1 MGENKSVKNRLTF
14 RPSDETRQRIEQW
27 YRADNCSSLSD
38 FVEKAVND
46 YIDRLV
52 INGDNRVL
60 PTAITSAIDGRLGLL
75 EKNLSSL
82 SFNHAVE
89 LDRLVSIVAEA
100 FNFSREDKETN
111 VKLSCRQS
119 LSVMFFSQLIT
130 TVIRF
135 LENQLETKALFLI
148 KDSEIVQILFETILC
163 GEHGIGQISVF
174 TAPLFQS
181 AVIE

>member
-1 MGENKSVKNRLTF
+1 MGENKTTKNRLTF

-27 YRADNCSSLSD
+27 YRADNCSSLND
-38 FVEKAVND
+38 FIEKAVND

-89 LDRLVSIVAEA
+89 LDMIVSIVAEA
-100 FNFSREDKETN
+100 FNFSREDLTRLRAQSVKN
-111 VKLSCRQS
+111 VKATNGCISLKKRVQQS
-119 LSVMFFSQLIT
+119 EEYDYEMD
-130 TVIRF
+130 
-135 LENQLETKALFLI
+135 EDEW
-148 KDSEIVQILFETILC
+148 
-163 GEHGIGQISVF
+163 
-174 TAPLFQS
+174 QS
-181 AVIE
+181 

>member
-1 MGENKSVKNRLTF
+1 MSENKSAKNRLTF

-27 YRADNCSSLSD
+27 YRADNCSSLND
-38 FVEKAVND
+38 FIEKAVND

-89 LDRLVSIVAEA
+89 LDMIVSIVAEA
-100 FNFSREDKETN
+100 FNFSREDLTRLRAQSVKN
-111 VKLSCRQS
+111 VKATNGCISLKKRVQQS
-119 LSVMFFSQLIT
+119 EEYDYEMDEDEWRS
-130 TVIRF
+130 
-135 LENQLETKALFLI
+135 
-148 KDSEIVQILFETILC
+148 
-163 GEHGIGQISVF
+163 
-174 TAPLFQS
+174 
-181 AVIE
+181 

>member
-1 MGENKSVKNRLTF
+1 MSENKSAKNRLTF

-27 YRADNCSSLSD
+27 YRADNCSSLND

-89 LDRLVSIVAEA
+89 LDMIVSIVAEA
-100 FNFSREDKETN
+100 FNFSREDLKRLRAQSVKN
-111 VKLSCRQS
+111 VKATNGCISLKKRVQQS
-119 LSVMFFSQLIT
+119 EEYDYEMD
-130 TVIRF
+130 
-135 LENQLETKALFLI
+135 EDEW
-148 KDSEIVQILFETILC
+148 
-163 GEHGIGQISVF
+163 
-174 TAPLFQS
+174 QS
-181 AVIE
+181 

>member
-1 MGENKSVKNRLTF
+1 MGGYIKELKQ
-14 RPSDETRQRIEQW
+14 EERI
-27 YRADNCSSLSD
+27 Y
-38 FVEKAVND
+38 
-46 YIDRLV
+46 
-52 INGDNRVL
+52 
-60 PTAITSAIDGRLGLL
+60 
-75 EKNLSSL
+75 
-82 SFNHAVE
+82 
-89 LDRLVSIVAEA
+89 
-100 FNFSREDKETN
+100 KETN

-148 KDSEIVQILFETILC
+148 KDSEIVQMLFKPILC
-163 GEHGIGQISVF
+163 GEHGIGQIFVF

>member
-1 MGENKSVKNRLTF
+1 MSENKSAKNRLTF

-27 YRADNCSSLSD
+27 YRADNCSILND
-38 FVEKAVND
+38 FIEKAVND

-89 LDRLVSIVAEA
+89 LDMIVSIVAEA
-100 FNFSREDKETN
+100 FNFSREDLKRLRAQSVKN
-111 VKLSCRQS
+111 VKATNGCISLKKRVQQS
-119 LSVMFFSQLIT
+119 EEYNYEMD
-130 TVIRF
+130 
-135 LENQLETKALFLI
+135 EDEW
-148 KDSEIVQILFETILC
+148 
-163 GEHGIGQISVF
+163 
-174 TAPLFQS
+174 QS
-181 AVIE
+181 